1 MPILYVLFW
10 QPPLPSF
17 DGTMAIFLVHRKKV
31 LVSRFFRPCNL
42 LLQVT
47 AAAAVAAARAVM
59 HILPAPASER
69 VPAFPVSFSC
79 ELLNLKGYGPYC
91 YFCAVA

>member
-1 MPILYVLFW
+1 MVITGSLLPGSFYVILATIHAQLYC
-10 QPPLPSF
+10 
-17 DGTMAIFLVHRKKV
+17 GTMAIFLVHRKNSF
-31 LVSRFFRPCNL
+31 LVRRFFRPCHL

-69 VPAFPVSFSC
+69 VAAFPASFSI
-79 ELLNLKGYGPYC
+79 
-91 YFCAVA
+91 